1 MFQACAEAFA
11 CDHMPHMPKPG
22 FSKRF
27 YGFLYDNMKYIKFLK
42 LLKNANYIYKKKNQ
56 NMLKEIFTSVPKY
69 LILHKEKK

>member
-42 LLKNANYIYKKKNQ
+42 LLKNANYKKKKNQ

>member
-1 MFQACAEAFA
+1 
-11 CDHMPHMPKPG
+11 MPHMPKPG

-42 LLKNANYIYKKKNQ
+42 LLKNANYKKKKNQ

>member
-42 LLKNANYIYKKKNQ
+42 LLKNANYKKK
-56 NMLKEIFTSVPKY
+56 KIKTC
-69 LILHKEKK
+69 